1 MLYFWKVK
9 QSILSIT
16 SMMVIKV
23 YLYISVDLKH
33 MFLFVLI

>member
-1 MLYFWKVK
+1 MVYFWKVK

-23 YLYISVDLKH
+23 HLYISVDLKH